1 MVMGEGVGTGEAIL
15 ANKQLG
21 GGGGS
26 GGGGGTCCPDT
37 KTKFAREGIRRFGC
51 FVSDTRFA
59 CHLYLGNPHPR
70 HAPEHRACL
79 LGLPFR
85 YQYCARQ
92 NSCVWWELVELFR
105 LLMSSFPLLIPV
117 LRC

>member
-21 GGGGS
+21 GEGGS

-59 CHLYLGNPHPR
+59 CNSFVGNPNPR
-70 HAPEHRACL
+70 HAPEHRGSVRRVCSACHSDTNTVPAKTL
-79 LGLPFR
+79 ECGG
-85 YQYCARQ
+85 
-92 NSCVWWELVELFR
+92 S
-105 LLMSSFPLLIPV
+105 
-117 LRC
+117 